1 MPRITQSDLQAY
13 LDEALSPAE
22 MTAIEAELRKKPE
35 LLKQLSAIN
44 ARRDAG
50 VHSVGEIWRRQR
62 LSCPTREQL
71 GSYLLGALDGGHT
84 EYIDFYLKTIGCPP
98 CLANLEDPPRQQGE
112 TTQDAQTRRTKNFQ
126 S

>member
-22 MTAIEAELRKKPE
+22 MAAIEVELRAKPD
-35 LLKQLSAIN
+35 LLKQLAAIN
-44 ARRDAG
+44 GRRDAG

-71 GSYLLGALDGGHT
+71 GSYLLGALDQGHA
-84 EYIDFYLKTIGCPP
+84 EYIDFH
-98 CLANLEDPPRQQGE
+98 LA
-112 TTQDAQTRRTKNFQ
+112 
-126 S
+126 